1 MLKLSSLINQNRIL
15 CWRLLVAWVAVVG
28 ASVCNGVEAVPDKVV
43 VLTFDD
49 SVRSQFDV
57 VRPLLKQYGFG
68 ATFFITEGF
77 DFKKDK
83 QNYMTW
89 DQIRQLHVDG
99 FEIGNHTRDHVSLS
113 AENYKEQLSSIA
125 ARCLEHGIPA
135 PISYAYP
142 GNTFTME
149 MLPWL
154 TENGIR
160 FARRGGTPEYGYKT
174 GKGVALEPGL
184 DHPLLIPSSG
194 DARPDWEFDDFL
206 RAVMQ
211 AELGRIAVLQF
222 HGVPDGA
229 HNWVSTSADNF
240 RAYMLYLKVNGFKV
254 ISLRQLGQYMDKGM
268 LPKDPQGVIKDRQD
282 MMAKGLLR
290 SGARISQSRRETSYW
305 FNIMKR
311 HGYTV
316 AECRMASGLDS
327 SRATVALEKAR
338 ITPAKGSLLEVL
350 PYPGGR
356 HPRIGFRD
364 GEIRPQRETKLSV
377 FSPWST
383 NDYIVL
389 DIPEAIWNN
398 TPRGRELL
406 YLAHKHI
413 PTMWDKR
420 DIVLSQGEW
429 ETIRGGYESERVFPN
444 NVELQTRVWTGT
456 AGVKM
461 EMRLTNN
468 SQDILTGLYTQN
480 CAMLAYMDGFN
491 QQTTNN
497 KVFTPMA
504 VACGNPAGTKW
515 ILYAW
520 QSCKRGWGSDLCPC
534 LHSDPQFPDIPVG
547 KSVVLRGWLSFY
559 EGTEVDSALARVNKM
574 PWLQHQTR
582 NRSNDEM

>member
-1 MLKLSSLINQNRIL
+1 MLIRKRISW
-15 CWRLLVAWVAVVG
+15 WRLLATIMAVVG
-28 ASVCNGVEAVPDKVV
+28 PSVCDAADAVPDKIV

-77 DFKKDK
+77 EFQKDK

-99 FEIGNHTRDHVSLS
+99 FEIGNHTRDHVALS

-125 ARCLEHGIPA
+125 ARCLEHGIPV
-135 PISYAYP
+135 PVSYAYP
-142 GNTFTME
+142 GNTFTLE

-154 TENGIR
+154 ADHGIR
-160 FARRGGTPEYGYKT
+160 FARRGGTPEFGYEM

-184 DHPLLIPSSG
+184 DHPLLIPTAG
-194 DARPDWEFDDFL
+194 DARPDWVFDDFL

-229 HNWVSTSADNF
+229 HDWVSTSADNF
-240 RAYMLYLKVNGFKV
+240 RSYMLYLKVNGFKV
-254 ISLRQLGQYMDKGM
+254 ISLRELDQYMDERM
-268 LPKDPQGVIKDRQD
+268 VPKDPHGVIEDRQN

-290 SGARISQSRRETSYW
+290 SEARISQSRRETSYW

-316 AECRMASGLDS
+316 AETRMASGLDAI
-327 SRATVALEKAR
+327 RANAALEKAR
-338 ITPAKGSLLEVL
+338 IGRVKGSLLEVL

-377 FSPWST
+377 FSPWSQ

-420 DIVLSQGEW
+420 DVVLTQGEW
-429 ETIRGGYESERVFPN
+429 QTIRGGYESVRVFPN
-444 NVELQTRVWTGT
+444 NVELQTRVWPTGD
-456 AGVKM
+456 GVKM
-461 EMRLTNN
+461 EMQLTNN
-468 SQDILTGLYTQN
+468 SKNPLTGLYTQN
-480 CAMLAYMDGFN
+480 CAMLGYMNDFN
-491 QQTTNN
+491 QQTTDN

-504 VACGNPAGTKW
+504 VACGNPTGTKW

-520 QSCKRGWGSDLCPC
+520 QACKRGWGSDLCPC
-534 LHSDPQFPDIPVG
+534 LHSDPHFPDIPVG
-547 KSVVLRGWLSFY
+547 ESVVLRGWLSFY
-559 EGTEVDSALARVNKM
+559 EGTDVDKALVTVNKM
-574 PWLQHQTR
+574 PWLKNQ
-582 NRSNDEM
+582 

>member
-1 MLKLSSLINQNRIL
+1 MLKRNSLSNQNRIA
-15 CWRLLVAWVAVVG
+15 WWKLLAAIMAVVG
-28 ASVCNGVEAVPDKVV
+28 PCVGDAADAVPDKIV

-77 DFKKDK
+77 EFRKDK

-89 DQIRQLHVDG
+89 DQIRQLHMDG
-99 FEIGNHTRDHVSLS
+99 FEIGNHTRDHVALS
-113 AENYKEQLSSIA
+113 AENYKLQLSSIA
-125 ARCLEHGIPA
+125 ARCLEHGIPT
-135 PISYAYP
+135 PVSYAYP
-142 GNTFTME
+142 GNTFTLE

-154 TENGIR
+154 AEHGIR
-160 FARRGGTPEYGYKT
+160 FARRGGTPEFGYKT

-184 DHPLLIPSSG
+184 DHPLLIPTAG
-194 DARPDWEFDDFL
+194 DARPDWVFDDFL
-206 RAVMQ
+206 GAVMQ

-254 ISLRQLGQYMDKGM
+254 ISVRELDQYMDEGM
-268 LPKDPQGVIKDRQD
+268 VPKDPQGVIEDRQN

-290 SGARISQSRRETSYW
+290 SEARISQSRRETSYW

-316 AECRMASGLDS
+316 AETRMASGLDAI
-327 SRATVALEKAR
+327 RANAALEKAR
-338 ITPAKGSLLEVL
+338 IGRVKGSLLEVL

-420 DIVLSQGEW
+420 DVVLTQGEW
-429 ETIRGGYESERVFPN
+429 QTIRGGYESVRVFPN
-444 NVELQTRVWTGT
+444 NVELQTRVWPTGD
-456 AGVKM
+456 GVKM
-461 EMRLTNN
+461 EMQLTNN
-468 SQDILTGLYTQN
+468 SKNPLTGLYTQN
-480 CAMLAYMDGFN
+480 CVMLGYMNDFN
-491 QQTTNN
+491 QQTTDN

-504 VACGNPAGTKW
+504 VACGNPTGTKW

-520 QSCKRGWGSDLCPC
+520 QACKRGWGSDLCPC
-534 LHSDPQFPDIPVG
+534 LHSDPHFPDIPVG
-547 KSVVLRGWLSFY
+547 ESVVLRGWLSFY
-559 EGTEVDSALARVNKM
+559 EGTDVDKALATVNKM
-574 PWLQHQTR
+574 PWLKNQ
-582 NRSNDEM
+582 

>member
-1 MLKLSSLINQNRIL
+1 MLRLNSLSNQNRIP
-15 CWRLLVAWVAVVG
+15 WWKLLAAIMAVVG
-28 ASVCNGVEAVPDKVV
+28 PCVGDAADAVPDKIV

-77 DFKKDK
+77 EFQKDK

-89 DQIRQLHVDG
+89 DQIRQLHMDG
-99 FEIGNHTRDHVSLS
+99 FEIGNHTRDHVALS
-113 AENYKEQLSSIA
+113 AENYKLQLSSIA

-135 PISYAYP
+135 PVSYAYP
-142 GNTFTME
+142 GNTFTLE

-154 TENGIR
+154 AEHGIR
-160 FARRGGTPEYGYKT
+160 FARRGGTPEFGYKT

-184 DHPLLIPSSG
+184 DHPLLIPTAG
-194 DARPDWEFDDFL
+194 DARPDWVFDDFL

-254 ISLRQLGQYMDKGM
+254 ISLRELDQYMDKGM
-268 LPKDPQGVIKDRQD
+268 LPKDPQGVIQDRQD

-290 SGARISQSRRETSYW
+290 SEARISQSRRETAYW

-316 AECRMASGLDS
+316 AETRMASGLNA
-327 SRATVALEKAR
+327 SRADVALERAQIGR
-338 ITPAKGSLLEVL
+338 VKGGLLEVL

-398 TPRGRELL
+398 TPDGRELL

-420 DIVLSQGEW
+420 DIVLTQGEW
-429 ETIRGGYESERVFPN
+429 QTIKGGYESVRVFPN
-444 NVELQTRVWTGT
+444 NVQLRTKVWPTT
-456 AGVKM
+456 TGVKM
-461 EMRLTNN
+461 EMQLTNN
-468 SQDILTGLYTQN
+468 SKNPLTGLYTQN

-491 QQTTNN
+491 QQTTDN

-504 VACGNPAGTKW
+504 VACGNPTGTKW

-520 QSCKRGWGSDLCPC
+520 QACKRGWGSDLCPC
-534 LHSDPQFPDIPVG
+534 LHSDPHFPDIPVG

-559 EGTEVDSALARVNKM
+559 EGTEVDKALATVNKM
-574 PWLQHQTR
+574 TWLQNH
-582 NRSNDEM
+582 